1 MIFGVQNL
9 SLLSP
14 LVTGNVTNL
23 IVFQSYADDRR
34 RAAQDLGLNEDQAAM
49 IDSLK
54 KGSAI
59 FALRELHE
67 YPVLGFV
74 PNLEEENENHG

>member
-1 MIFGVQNL
+1 
-9 SLLSP
+9 
-14 LVTGNVTNL
+14 
-23 IVFQSYADDRR
+23 
-34 RAAQDLGLNEDQAAM
+34 M

-54 KGSAI
+54 KGCAI